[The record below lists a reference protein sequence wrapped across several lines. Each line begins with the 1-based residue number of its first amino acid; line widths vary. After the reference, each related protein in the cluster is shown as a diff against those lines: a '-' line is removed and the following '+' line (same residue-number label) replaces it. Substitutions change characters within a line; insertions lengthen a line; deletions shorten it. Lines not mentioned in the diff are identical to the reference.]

1 MNAIYK
7 VIFNRATGQPIVVSE
22 LGKGKIKSSSL
33 KNNTKLAILLSL
45 ASFISPAYAA
55 TCDISAFSCLLDS
68 TWTNNSVGATI
79 SDGNNWS
86 VTGIDNWKKASR
98 SYVTYNSLYDII
110 SGGYSVS
117 NSNGDINSLPTNNF
131 QVILPGKST
140 AITIT
145 DPITQNTSTV
155 NVFSTKDIKEQDSY
169 YLGAYYGF
177 MVPNADVYNNTNI
190 VNVTNGS
197 ADISL
202 KDQIYYTGEVRGSNL
217 VNVDGSRNSASIT
230 WNSKQSFIMDAPVVW
245 DDNGSVK
252 NFTTQVAKYN
262 GKINTFDNGTFV
274 INNLSD
280 LKNYNDWLV
289 QKVSNQELDAD
300 SYATELKKAYTS
312 VTEAYTYSVYPTGG
326 SSTEYGD
333 AAGAIIRAS
342 GSQAKATISSS
353 GEIFVSLG
361 TVTSLKALLAENNA
375 TIINDGKVISSGRLA
390 EVLSGAQL
398 INNGTLSLGG
408 HSSIGDYDLG
418 GGITY
423 QPIIIDGKGS
433 QFINNGKY
441 NINARGIYVS
451 KSQNGTTYG
460 LNLINGGAAVNHGY
474 LNSGYWGTSS
484 VITSDAE
491 SGIIHTINVG
501 SGSSFINDSD
511 GHIQLGINEDGI
523 TSDYIGSSSAA
534 IVVSSNAQAE
544 NKGVITLKSTADG
557 VYGLFANNVNAT
569 TLINNGTIDINSNG
583 NNDAYIPAQSIGI
596 YSVNNASGII
606 ENAGVINVNGANG
619 IGIKAFSGGYVS
631 STGVVNVFK
640 SSGLSGL
647 NNYGAWVEGNNS
659 VVDISGDINL
669 NGDGAI
675 GVHAR
680 NKGTITLTGN
690 AAINFVSGENQIGYF
705 IYGNSSQINNSSSS
719 SSVQDVTSNNSTL
732 MRLDGGASFTGSAT
746 PGSLMVASGQ
756 DSNILVATGLG
767 TSVSTGSLTLDLS
780 GQGAT
785 GVLVEGGA
793 TGVIDS
799 GTSLQLNNASAI
811 AAIADGNGHDISG
824 TFTSNE
830 TSTKIDSSANL
841 SSTRDQVTGY
851 IARNGAKLENSGNIT
866 FTGAN
871 TKGVEVLDG
880 STGTNSGSITIQD
893 GSQGLV
899 ASSTNQSTT
908 INNTGNLTLKGGSDA
923 NRTTGIKASGNAV
936 TVNMTAGTIRLEGQG
951 AIGVEVTDGATVNLV
966 GTALPVFADPAT
978 SVSNQIAFLIS
989 GAGSTLNT
997 QTTTVMDANGKGST
1011 LFRVEDGASQQGVLS
1026 YDVSGENARG
1036 IWATGAGTL
1045 VNAANGSHLSIQGTG
1060 AQGIYAAGG
1069 ASATLAQGVTADLT
1083 GSGAVVGVVD
1093 GNEYDLTG
1101 SVTGTNTG
1109 TILTNEADISSGL
1122 AGATAFI
1129 TQNQGT
1135 LVNKG
1140 NIDLTTGS
1148 GNTGIKV
1155 ISGQFDNQASD
1166 ITVSGVAV
1174 DVEGANSTV
1183 LSTGGSIIATD
1194 GDAAIRLSQGASLD
1208 LVGSGMGVVEGR
1220 GTAHGVLLDTGAAGL
1235 TVTGAQI
1242 DVKAAGATG
1251 NGIENRAEI
1260 AGIQLNN
1267 TTINVQD
1274 GKGVRTSATL
1284 AQQNS
1289 GTINVAGSGTGLAF
1303 MAADGGITGN
1313 DLDLSDSSGLTINL
1327 YGSNGIGILA
1337 NTADGATV
1345 RSAVNVNVTAAD
1357 GGSALVVNN
1366 NANLV
1371 EQSGVLRSASTT
1383 AAVVDA
1389 SKVSTFINTGDIIA
1403 ASDTALAMAFDDG
1416 VDTVMRNGSG
1426 GVIQGVIALNNG
1438 NNSLYLDD
1446 ASTLTGTATL
1456 GDGNNSVTLTGT
1468 ARADTVIA
1476 GSGDNIFTVKGS
1488 GAVFNLLDGGAGSN
1502 DTLVFDAAMHRLVSA
1517 STLQNFEHVA
1527 LKNGSLLTLEEALVL
1542 TDGGIGA
1549 GAVDI
1554 ELGSELAVKPSV
1566 AGDFTFDPTL
1576 TGQGLVSV
1584 SLDSSQS
1591 DFAFTS
1597 NTGSDFA
1604 GTLKLGTSHYQLE
1617 GNNTSS
1623 LTQATLVAGNGS
1635 VVTVG
1640 AGEQQLG
1647 GLTFDGGTV
1656 QFGAVMPGDIIA
1668 DNYITTSAGGTLD
1681 IGGKGTVQVT
1691 LGGGVI
1697 NHVPASLNKKSLM
1710 EQDDATTLV
1719 QLAGADGAVTGTGGQ
1734 LNLVNEDGNV
1744 ISDVQQLDI
1753 VQDGNI
1759 VAKGT
1764 WDYQMVSSS
1773 DGINSDGLYI
1783 AYGLKEVELMG
1794 MGDDAL
1800 TLAVGPDAQGLQ
1812 TDLRVKV
1819 TGSGDLAIDTGS
1831 AQTVSLSNG
1840 GNDYTGTTSVKSGTL
1855 RLDADNALGLTS
1867 ALNVAAGSVL
1877 DMNGSSQ
1884 TAGALNTE
1892 AGSQVML
1899 NEGSQLTL
1907 SDAQREAGI
1916 NNAGTIAGNT
1926 LMGSGELDVLSG
1938 ELHVDG
1944 ANTGYTGN
1952 VALNGGANAVLNDV
1966 AGLGNS
1972 GTIMMTSANDTLTF
1986 NDGAAGALAK
1996 TLAGNGRVALKDGA
2010 DIILAADNSGFS
2022 GLFNLDTGTQL
2033 TAQGPEQTGTAKI
2046 ENHGNL
2052 VLNNVAAWTVENHI
2066 TGTGD
2071 LVKDGRGNVTLM
2083 QSAAQYTGNTDVNIG
2098 ILTLGDADNAV
2109 ALASS
2114 AVNVASGAV
2123 FGGYGSTAGDVI
2135 NQGTFVLGDYGVVNT
2150 TPLQFTVGGNLTN
2163 NSTVMIG
2170 QSGAGAG
2177 NTLNVTG
2184 DYVGNNGTINFN
2196 TVLGDDNSATDR
2208 MVVGGSTSGNTTV
2221 SITNAGGSGAATLNG
2236 IELITVGGKSDG
2248 EFTQSRRIVAGAYD
2262 YVLTRGQGSNSGN
2275 WYLVSGDTTPI
2286 DPVDPTEPNPEPGT
2300 DPDTDS
2306 GTDTDTGNKPKPGWV
2321 RPEAG
2326 LYGLNMAAANT
2337 LFTHRLHDRLGE
2349 THYVDALTGEKK
2361 VTSMWLRNVG
2371 GHTRSKDSSGQLNT
2385 QSNRYVM
2392 QMGGDIA
2399 QWSSDGEN
2407 RYHLGIMA
2415 GYANQK
2421 SNARNHINGNRA
2433 DGSISGYS
2441 AGLYGTWLQDNEAKT
2456 GAWLDTWLLYNWFD
2470 NTVSGKSAGSESYKS
2485 KGFTASVEGGYTWK
2499 LGERDERTAYYIQ
2512 PKAQAIWMGVKA
2524 DDITESNGTRVTGE
2538 GDGNIQTR
2546 LGARVFI
2553 KGHSALDDGKERTF
2567 EPFVE
2572 ANWIHNTETFGA
2584 TLNGVRVN
2592 QAGTRNI
2599 GELKAGVEGQL
2610 SRNVNLWGNVAQQV
2624 GDAGYSDSSAMLG
2637 LKVSF

>member
-7 VIFNRATGQPIVVSE
+7 VIFNRATGQPVVVSE
-22 LGKGKIKSSSL
+22 LGKGKLKSSTC
-33 KNNTKLAILLSL
+33 KVIKAAIVVTATALSMPVFGSNCDNVL
-45 ASFISPAYAA
+45 MTCQLDPNWSVVNSNLNGAIS
-55 TCDISAFSCLLDS
+55 
-68 TWTNNSVGATI
+68 I
-79 SDGNNWS
+79 SDGNKWS
-86 VTGIDNWKKASR
+86 VTGVNTWASSGS
-98 SYVTYNSLYDII
+98 SYISLRNLRDVA
-110 SGGYSVS
+110 GNGYSVT
-117 NSNGDINSLPTNNF
+117 SNGQTVFESDLSADSKKLSLAGLN
-131 QVILPGKST
+131 K
-140 AITIT
+140 TIVVT
-145 DPITQNTSTV
+145 DPITHAQKTMKVYS
-155 NVFSTKDIKEQDSY
+155 SEEMKEESSY
-169 YLGAYYGF
+169 DLGATFGF
-177 MVPNADVYNNTNI
+177 MRASPNTYVNTQLVKVDNGDVRI
-190 VNVTNGS
+190 SLNGS
-197 ADISL
+197 TFT
-202 KDQIYYTGEVRGSNL
+202 TGEVRNSHL
-217 VNVDGSRNSASIT
+217 VSVDGTINSASVT
-230 WNSKQSFIMDAPVVW
+230 WDSKQTFLMSAAVDWPVDGGNKTFNAAKTSYKGQVKLPDGTYFTVNNLDDFKSYNNLLIQELEAGKSFDYNSYIQSAYVNTVE
-245 DDNGSVK
+245 
-252 NFTTQVAKYN
+252 KYN
-262 GKINTFDNGTFV
+262 YSLYPSGYDSTSLG
-274 INNLSD
+274 
-280 LKNYNDWLV
+280 
-289 QKVSNQELDAD
+289 DAEGAFI
-300 SYATELKKAYTS
+300 YAT
-312 VTEAYTYSVYPTGG
+312 GG
-326 SSTEYGD
+326 
-333 AAGAIIRAS
+333 GAS
-342 GSQAKATISSS
+342 AKISSS
-353 GEIFVSLG
+353 GLIKINSGSL
-361 TVTSLKALLAENNA
+361 VTFKYLMADNNA
-375 TIINDGKVISSGRLA
+375 SIVNDGAVVGSGRL
-390 EVLSGAQL
+390 VHLTTGASFE
-398 INNGTLSLGG
+398 NNGTLSLGG
-408 HSSIGDYDLG
+408 EDIQSLSA
-418 GGITY
+418 GIFATY
-423 QPIIIDGKGS
+423 PVYVHGYGTS
-433 QFINNGKY
+433 FVNNGLY
-441 NINARGIYVS
+441 SINARSGYDS
-451 KSQNGTTYG
+451 KSGNAVVYGAQFTEGSNGTNYG
-460 LNLINGGAAVNHGY
+460 NIV
-474 LNSGYWGTSS
+474 SGYWNTNKSEEVTGAVIS
-484 VITSDAE
+484 VLVDNN
-491 SGIIHTINVG
+491 G
-501 SGSSFINDSD
+501 SFINDNS
-511 GHIQLGINEDGI
+511 GVISLGINEDGI
-523 TSDYIGSSSAA
+523 TPDYLGEGSAA
-534 IVVSSNAQAE
+534 IRALS
-544 NKGVITLKSTADG
+544 KGVATNNGLISLGTTADG
-557 VYGLFANNVNAT
+557 VYGFLADGADIQMV
-569 TLINNGTIDINSNG
+569 NNGIIDVNTNG
-583 NNDAYIPAQSIGI
+583 DNGQYNPAQSIGI
-596 YSVNNASGII
+596 YTKTGASGTIDNRGTI
-606 ENAGVINVNGANG
+606 NLNGANNVGIKALGGGQASSTGVINVNKSYGQ
-619 IGIKAFSGGYVS
+619 
-631 STGVVNVFK
+631 ST
-640 SSGLSGL
+640 LP
-647 NNYGAWVEGNNS
+647 NYGVWVEETGS
-659 VVDISGDINL
+659 KVEIAGTVNL

-675 GVHAR
+675 GAHSR
-680 NKGTITLTGN
+680 NGGTINLTGS

-705 IYGNSSQINNSSSS
+705 IYGNGSQINNSS
-719 SSVQDVTSNNSTL
+719 SSVQDVTSKNSTL

-830 TSTKIDSSANL
+830 TSTKLDSSANL

-851 IARNGAKLENSGNIT
+851 IARNGATLENSGNIT

-880 STGTNSGSITIQD
+880 SAGSNSGSITIQD

-936 TVNMTAGTIRLEGQG
+936 TVNMTAGTIKLEGQG
-951 AIGVEVTDGATVNLV
+951 TVGVEVTDGASVNLA

-978 SVSNQIAFLIS
+978 GVSNQIAFLIS
-989 GAGSTLNT
+989 GVGSTLNT

-1011 LFRVEDGASQQGVLS
+1011 LFRVEDGASQQGELS
-1026 YDVSGENARG
+1026 YDVSGEDARG

-1045 VNAANGSHLSIQGTG
+1045 VNAAKGSHLSIQGTG

-1069 ASATLAQGVTADLT
+1069 ASATLAQGVTAHLT

-1093 GNEYDLTG
+1093 GNEYDLAG
-1101 SVTGTNTG
+1101 SVTATNTG
-1109 TILTNEADISSGL
+1109 TILTNEADIRSGL

-1129 TQNQGT
+1129 TQNQGM

-1140 NIDLTTGS
+1140 NIDLTTGT

-1220 GTAHGVLLDTGAAGL
+1220 GTAHGVLLDTGATGL

-1303 MAADGGITGN
+1303 MATDGGITGN

-1327 YGSNGIGILA
+1327 YGSNGNGILA

-1345 RSAVNVNVTAAD
+1345 KSAVNVNVTAAD
-1357 GGSALVVNN
+1357 GGSALVVKN

-1446 ASTLTGTATL
+1446 ASTLTGTAML
-1456 GDGNNSVTLTGT
+1456 GDGNNTVTLTGT
-1468 ARADTVIA
+1468 ARADKVIA
-1476 GSGDNIFTVKGS
+1476 GSGENIFTVKGN

-1502 DTLVFDAAMHRLVSA
+1502 DTLVFDAAMHRLASA

-1591 DFAFTS
+1591 DFAFTR

-1668 DNYITTSAGGTLD
+1668 DNHITTSAGGTLD

-1734 LNLVNEDGNV
+1734 LNLVDEDGNV

-1753 VQDGNI
+1753 VQDGNT

-1794 MGDDAL
+1794 TGDDAL

-1884 TAGALNTE
+1884 TVGALNTE
-1892 AGSQVML
+1892 AASQVML

-1916 NNAGTIAGNT
+1916 NDAGTIAGNT

-1938 ELHVDG
+1938 ELRVDG

-1952 VALNGGANAVLNDV
+1952 VALNDGANAILNDV

-1972 GTIMMTSANDTLTF
+1972 GTVTMTSANDTLTF
-1986 NDGAAGALAK
+1986 NDGAEGALAK

-2010 DIILAADNSGFS
+2010 ALSLAADNSAFS
-2022 GLFNLDTGTQL
+2022 GLFALESGTTL
-2033 TAQGPEQTGTAKI
+2033 TVQGPEQTGQADI

-2071 LVKDGRGNVTLM
+2071 LVKDGRGNVTLT

-2098 ILTLGDADNAV
+2098 ILTLGDVDNAV
-2109 ALASS
+2109 TLASS

-2170 QSGAGAG
+2170 QSGGSAG
-2177 NTLNVTG
+2177 NTLNVAG
-2184 DYVGNNGTINFN
+2184 DYVGNNGTLNFN

-2262 YVLTRGQGSNSGN
+2262 YVLTRGQGSKSGN
-2275 WYLVSGDTTPI
+2275 WYLVSGDTTPV
-2286 DPVDPTEPNPEPGT
+2286 DPVNPNPNPDPEPGT
-2300 DPDTDS
+2300 GTDTDS

-2326 LYGLNMAAANT
+2326 LYGVNMAAANT

-2371 GHTRSKDSSGQLNT
+2371 GHTRSKDSSGQLNI

-2407 RYHLGIMA
+2407 RYHLGVMA

-2421 SNARNHINGNRA
+2421 SNARNHVNGNRA

-2512 PKAQAIWMGVKA
+2512 PKAQVIWMGVKA

-2546 LGARVFI
+2546 LGTRAFI

-2572 ANWIHNTETFGA
+2572 ANWIHNTETFGT

-2599 GELKAGVEGQL
+2599 GELKVGVEGQL

>member
-7 VIFNRATGQPIVVSE
+7 VIFNRATGQPVVVSE
-22 LGKGKIKSSSL
+22 LGKGKLKSSTC
-33 KNNTKLAILLSL
+33 KVIKAAIVVTATALSMPVFGSNCDNVL
-45 ASFISPAYAA
+45 MTCQLDPNWSVVNSDLNGAIS
-55 TCDISAFSCLLDS
+55 
-68 TWTNNSVGATI
+68 I
-79 SDGNNWS
+79 SDGNKWS
-86 VTGIDNWKKASR
+86 VTGVNTWASSGS
-98 SYVTYNSLYDII
+98 SYISLRNLRDVA
-110 SGGYSVS
+110 GKGYSVT
-117 NSNGDINSLPTNNF
+117 SNGQTVFESDLSADSKKLSLAGLN
-131 QVILPGKST
+131 K
-140 AITIT
+140 TIVVT
-145 DPITQNTSTV
+145 DPITHAQKTMKVYS
-155 NVFSTKDIKEQDSY
+155 SEEMKEESSY
-169 YLGAYYGF
+169 DLGATFGF
-177 MVPNADVYNNTNI
+177 MRASPNTYVNTQLVKVDNGDVRI
-190 VNVTNGS
+190 SLNGS
-197 ADISL
+197 TFT
-202 KDQIYYTGEVRGSNL
+202 TGEVRNSHL
-217 VNVDGSRNSASIT
+217 VSVDGTINSASVT
-230 WNSKQSFIMDAPVVW
+230 WDSKQTFLMSAAVDWPEDGGNKTFNAAKTSYKGQVKLPDGTYFTVNNLDDFKSYNNLLIQELEAGKSFDYNSYIQSAYENTVE
-245 DDNGSVK
+245 
-252 NFTTQVAKYN
+252 KYN
-262 GKINTFDNGTFV
+262 YSLYPSGYDSTSLG
-274 INNLSD
+274 
-280 LKNYNDWLV
+280 
-289 QKVSNQELDAD
+289 DAEGAFI
-300 SYATELKKAYTS
+300 YAT
-312 VTEAYTYSVYPTGG
+312 GG
-326 SSTEYGD
+326 
-333 AAGAIIRAS
+333 GAS
-342 GSQAKATISSS
+342 AKISSS
-353 GEIFVSLG
+353 GLIKINSGSL
-361 TVTSLKALLAENNA
+361 VTFKYLMADNNA
-375 TIINDGKVISSGRLA
+375 SIVNDGAVVGSGRL
-390 EVLSGAQL
+390 VHLTTGASFE
-398 INNGTLSLGG
+398 NNGTLSLGG
-408 HSSIGDYDLG
+408 EDIQSLSA
-418 GGITY
+418 GIFATY
-423 QPIIIDGKGS
+423 PVYVHGYGTS
-433 QFINNGKY
+433 FVNNGLY
-441 NINARGIYVS
+441 SINARSGYDS
-451 KSQNGTTYG
+451 KSGNAVVYGAQFTEGSNGTNYG
-460 LNLINGGAAVNHGY
+460 NIV
-474 LNSGYWGTSS
+474 SGYWNTNKSEEVTGAVIS
-484 VITSDAE
+484 VRVDNN
-491 SGIIHTINVG
+491 G
-501 SGSSFINDSD
+501 SFINDNS
-511 GHIQLGINEDGI
+511 GVISLGINEDGI
-523 TSDYIGSSSAA
+523 TPDYLGEGSAA
-534 IVVSSNAQAE
+534 IRALS
-544 NKGVITLKSTADG
+544 KGVATNNGLISLGTTADG
-557 VYGLFANNVNAT
+557 VYGFLADGADIQMV
-569 TLINNGTIDINSNG
+569 NNGIIDVNTNG
-583 NNDAYIPAQSIGI
+583 DNGQYNPAQSIGI
-596 YSVNNASGII
+596 YTKTGASGTIDNRGTI
-606 ENAGVINVNGANG
+606 NLNGANNVGIKALGGGQASSTGVINVNKSYGQ
-619 IGIKAFSGGYVS
+619 
-631 STGVVNVFK
+631 ST
-640 SSGLSGL
+640 LP
-647 NNYGAWVEGNNS
+647 NYGVWVEETGS
-659 VVDISGDINL
+659 KVEIAGTVNL

-675 GVHAR
+675 GAHSR
-680 NKGTITLTGN
+680 NGGTINLTGS

-705 IYGNSSQINNSSSS
+705 IYGNGSQINNSS
-719 SSVQDVTSNNSTL
+719 SSVQDVTSKNSTL
-732 MRLDGGASFTGSAT
+732 MRLDGGASFIGSAT

-830 TSTKIDSSANL
+830 TSTKLDSSANL

-851 IARNGAKLENSGNIT
+851 IARNGATLENSGNIT

-871 TKGVEVLDG
+871 TRGVEVLDG
-880 STGTNSGSITIQD
+880 SAGSNSGSITIQD

-936 TVNMTAGTIRLEGQG
+936 TVNMTAGTIKLEGQG
-951 AIGVEVTDGATVNLV
+951 AVGVEVTDGASVNLA

-978 SVSNQIAFLIS
+978 GVSNQIAFLIS
-989 GAGSTLNT
+989 GVGSTLNT

-1011 LFRVEDGASQQGVLS
+1011 LFRVEDGASQQGELS
-1026 YDVSGENARG
+1026 YDVSGEDARG

-1045 VNAANGSHLSIQGTG
+1045 VNAAKGSHLSIQGTG

-1093 GNEYDLTG
+1093 GNEYDLAG
-1101 SVTGTNTG
+1101 SVTATYTG
-1109 TILTNEADISSGL
+1109 TILTNEADIRSGL

-1129 TQNQGT
+1129 TQNQGM

-1140 NIDLTTGS
+1140 NIDLTTGT

-1260 AGIQLNN
+1260 SGIQLNN

-1284 AQQNS
+1284 SQQNS

-1303 MAADGGITGN
+1303 MAADGGIAGN

-1327 YGSNGIGILA
+1327 YGSNGNGILA

-1345 RSAVNVNVTAAD
+1345 KSAVNVNVTAAD
-1357 GGSALVVNN
+1357 GGSALVVKN

-1371 EQSGVLRSASTT
+1371 EQSGVLHSASTT

-1403 ASDTALAMAFDDG
+1403 ASDTALAMAFDDS

-1438 NNSLYLDD
+1438 NNNLYLDD

-1456 GDGNNSVTLTGT
+1456 GDGNNTVTLTDT

-1476 GSGDNIFTVKGS
+1476 GSGDNIFTLKGN
-1488 GAVFNLLDGGAGSN
+1488 GAVFNLLDGGVGSN
-1502 DTLVFDAAMHRLVSA
+1502 DTLVFDAAMHRLTSA

-1542 TDGGIGA
+1542 TDGGTGA

-1566 AGDFTFDPTL
+1566 AGDFSFDPTL

-1591 DFAFTS
+1591 DFAFTR

-1617 GNNTSS
+1617 GNNTAS

-1640 AGEQQLG
+1640 AGEQLLG

-1668 DNYITTSAGGTLD
+1668 DNHITTSAGGTLD
-1681 IGGKGTVQVT
+1681 IGGTGTVQVT

-1697 NHVPASLNKKSLM
+1697 NHVPPSLNKKSLM

-1734 LNLVNEDGNV
+1734 LNLVDEDGNV

-1753 VQDGNI
+1753 VQDGNT

-1794 MGDDAL
+1794 TGDDAL

-1840 GNDYTGTTSVKSGTL
+1840 GNDYSGTTSVKSGTL

-1867 ALNVAAGSVL
+1867 AMNVTAGSVL

-1899 NEGSQLTL
+1899 NQGSQLTL
-1907 SDAQREAGI
+1907 SNAQREAGI

-1938 ELHVDG
+1938 ELRVDG

-1966 AGLGNS
+1966 AGLGHS

-1996 TLAGNGRVALKDGA
+1996 TLAGNGRIALKDGA

-2033 TAQGPEQTGTAKI
+2033 TAQGPEQTGTANI

-2071 LVKDGRGNVTLM
+2071 LVKDGRGNVTLK

-2170 QSGAGAG
+2170 QSGGGAG
-2177 NTLNVTG
+2177 NILNVTG
-2184 DYVGNNGTINFN
+2184 DYVGNNGTLNFN
-2196 TVLGDDNSATDR
+2196 TVLGDDNSTTDR

-2262 YVLTRGQGSNSGN
+2262 YVLTRGQGSKSGN

-2286 DPVDPTEPNPEPGT
+2286 DPVDPVDPAEPNPEPGT

-2306 GTDTDTGNKPKPGWV
+2306 GTGTETGNQTKPGWV

-2326 LYGLNMAAANT
+2326 LYGVNMAAANT

-2392 QMGGDIA
+2392 QIGGDIA

-2421 SNARNHINGNRA
+2421 SNARNHVNGNRA

-2524 DDITESNGTRVTGE
+2524 DDITEGNGTRVTGE

-2546 LGARVFI
+2546 LGVRAFI

-2572 ANWIHNTETFGA
+2572 ANWIHNTDTFGA

-2592 QAGTRNI
+2592 QTGTRNI
-2599 GELKAGVEGQL
+2599 GELKVGVEGQL
-2610 SRNVNLWGNVAQQV
+2610 NRNVNLWGNVAQQV

>member
-7 VIFNRATGQPIVVSE
+7 VIFNRATGQPVVVSE
-22 LGKGKIKSSSL
+22 LSKGKIKSSTAKAINS
-33 KNNTKLAILLSL
+33 AILLAVSGM
-45 ASFISPAYAA
+45 SMP
-55 TCDISAFSCLLDS
+55 AFSSNCDSSLMECQLDQN
-68 TWTNNSVGATI
+68 WTYLNNNNLNGSISI
-79 SDGNNWS
+79 SDGKTWDVSGVSSWLTGDLSFVQYNNLND
-86 VTGIDNWKKASR
+86 VIQNGYKVVKDGNTVKILPQDLKK
-98 SYVTYNSLYDII
+98 I
-110 SGGYSVS
+110 SFSS
-117 NSNGDINSLPTNNF
+117 MSK
-131 QVILPGKST
+131 VILVN
-140 AITIT
+140 
-145 DPITQNTSTV
+145 DPITNTQKSY
-155 NVFSTKDIKEQDSY
+155 NVYSSES
-169 YLGAYYGF
+169 
-177 MVPNADVYNNTNI
+177 
-190 VNVTNGS
+190 
-197 ADISL
+197 ISL
-202 KDQIYYTGEVRGSNL
+202 KDSYSMPLNPSFMVNNATVYINNRLVDISGGEANISLSNSVYTTGEIRDSYL
-217 VNVDGSRNSASIT
+217 VHVDGTSKNSVANWKSNQLFVTKNGVDWNTAS
-230 WNSKQSFIMDAPVVW
+230 SSVGFDAI
-245 DDNGSVK
+245 S
-252 NFTTQVAKYN
+252 
-262 GKINTFDNGTFV
+262 NTFKGNVQAFDGSIHV
-274 INNLSD
+274 VNNID
-280 LKNYNDWLV
+280 DFKNYNDWLV
-289 QKVSNQELDAD
+289 SQIEQGAFTGNYLYELQQAYNEQNDRYYYSQFPDNSDASSYGDSNSALI
-300 SYATELKKAYTS
+300 YTHGKNA
-312 VTEAYTYSVYPTGG
+312 EAYISQ
-326 SSTEYGD
+326 
-333 AAGAIIRAS
+333 GASIGVSS
-342 GSQAKATISSS
+342 GSIDTFK
-353 GEIFVSLG
+353 V
-361 TVTSLKALLAENNA
+361 LLAEDNSS
-375 TIINDGKVISSGRLA
+375 IINNGSVIGTGRL
-390 EVLSGAQL
+390 VHVDSGASF
-398 INNGTLSLGG
+398 INNGTLLLGG
-408 HSSIGDYDLG
+408 SKMDSSNSGYYHKYPVF
-418 GGITY
+418 IT
-423 QPIIIDGKGS
+423 GAES
-433 QFINNGKY
+433 SFSNNGIY
-441 NINARGIYVS
+441 NIDATHAYTT
-451 KSQNGTTYG
+451 KELNGTTYG
-460 LNLINGGAAVNHGY
+460 VYLSKGAEGSNDGFI
-474 LNSGYWGTSS
+474 NSGYWGGWVTSKENTGIVKS
-484 VITSDAE
+484 VLVNNSKFTNNQSGVITIGVDE
-491 SGIIHTINVG
+491 DGVTP
-501 SGSSFINDSD
+501 SFINS
-511 GHIQLGINEDGI
+511 GSAGIQADTNGVAINNGRI
-523 TSDYIGSSSAA
+523 VLSS
-534 IVVSSNAQAE
+534 IV
-544 NKGVITLKSTADG
+544 DG
-557 VYGLFANNVNAT
+557 VYGFLANGTNIE
-569 TLINNGTIDINSNG
+569 LINNGIIDVNSDGNG
-583 NNDAYIPAQSIGI
+583 GQHTPNQSIGI
-596 YSVNNASGII
+596 YTQNGAKGIIDNRGSINLNGVNNIGIKAVGGGTASSS
-606 ENAGVINVNGANG
+606 GVINVN
-619 IGIKAFSGGYVS
+619 KASGQ
-631 STGVVNVFK
+631 ST
-640 SSGLSGL
+640 LP
-647 NNYGAWVEGNNS
+647 NYGVWVEDTGS
-659 VVDISGDINL
+659 QVEIAGTVNL

-675 GVHAR
+675 GAHAR
-680 NKGTITLTGN
+680 SGGTINLTGN
-690 AAINFVSGENQIGYF
+690 AAVKFTSGQNQIGYF
-705 IYGNSSQINNSSSS
+705 VYGTGSQINSSSGIQNVS
-719 SSVQDVTSNNSTL
+719 SDNSTL
-732 MRLDGGASFTGSAT
+732 MRLDGGATYTGGST
-746 PGSLMVASGQ
+746 SGSLMTASGQ
-756 DSNILVATGLG
+756 DSVVIVATGSG
-767 TSVSTGSLTLDLS
+767 TSLNTGALKIDLT

-793 TGVIDS
+793 TGVID
-799 GTSLQLNNASAI
+799 TKTDLLLNNASSI
-811 AAIADGNGHDISG
+811 AAIADGNGHDLTG
-824 TFTSNE
+824 KLN
-830 TSTKIDSSANL
+830 STGDSATKLQSSAAL
-841 SSTRDQVTGY
+841 FSVEDQVTGY
-851 IARNGAKLENSGNIT
+851 IARNGATLENSGNINFSGQNT
-866 FTGAN
+866 TGL
-871 TKGVEVLDG
+871 EVLDG
-880 STGTNSGSITIQD
+880 STGINSGSITVNN
-893 GSQGLV
+893 GGRGLV

-908 INNTGNLTLKGGSDA
+908 INNTGNLTLNGGSDD

-951 AIGVEVTDGATVNLV
+951 AVGVEVTDGASVNLA
-966 GTALPVFADPAT
+966 GTALPVFADPVT
-978 SVSNQIAFLIS
+978 GISNQIAFLIS
-989 GAGSTLNT
+989 GVGSTLNT

-1093 GNEYDLTG
+1093 GNEYDLAG
-1101 SVTGTNTG
+1101 SVTATNTG

-1129 TQNQGT
+1129 TQNQGM

-1140 NIDLTTGS
+1140 NIDLTTGT

-1220 GTAHGVLLDTGAAGL
+1220 GTAHGVLLDTGATGL

-1313 DLDLSDSSGLTINL
+1313 DLDLSNSSGLTINL
-1327 YGSNGIGILA
+1327 YGSNGNGILA

-1345 RSAVNVNVTAAD
+1345 KSAVNVNVTAAD
-1357 GGSALVVNN
+1357 GGSALVVKN

-1476 GSGDNIFTVKGS
+1476 GSGDNIFTVKGN

-1502 DTLVFDAAMHRLVSA
+1502 DTLVFDAAMHRLTSA

-1542 TDGGIGA
+1542 TDGGTGA

-1668 DNYITTSAGGTLD
+1668 DNHITTSAGGTLD
-1681 IGGKGTVQVT
+1681 IGGKGTIQVT

-1719 QLAGADGAVTGTGGQ
+1719 QLAGVDGAVTGTGGQ
-1734 LNLVNEDGNV
+1734 LNLVDEDGNV

-1753 VQDGNI
+1753 VQDGNT

-1783 AYGLKEVELMG
+1783 AYGLKEVELLG
-1794 MGDDAL
+1794 TGDDAL

-1884 TAGALNTE
+1884 TVGALNTE
-1892 AGSQVML
+1892 AGSQVVL
-1899 NEGSQLTL
+1899 NDGSQLTL
-1907 SDAQREAGI
+1907 SNAQREAGI
-1916 NNAGTIAGNT
+1916 NGAGTIAGNT

-1938 ELHVDG
+1938 ELDVDG

-2033 TAQGPEQTGTAKI
+2033 TAQGPEQTGKADI

-2071 LVKDGRGNVTLM
+2071 LVKDGRGNVTLT

-2163 NSTVMIG
+2163 HSTVIIG
-2170 QSGAGAG
+2170 QSGGGAG
-2177 NTLNVTG
+2177 NILNVTG

-2208 MVVGGSTSGNTTV
+2208 MIVGGSTSGNTTV
-2221 SITNAGGSGAATLNG
+2221 SITNAGGSGAATLDG
-2236 IELITVGGKSDG
+2236 IELIRVGGKSDG

-2275 WYLVSGDTTPI
+2275 WYLVSGDTTPV

-2306 GTDTDTGNKPKPGWV
+2306 GTDTDTGNQPRPGWV

-2326 LYGLNMAAANT
+2326 LYGVNMAAANT

-2407 RYHLGIMA
+2407 RYHLGVMA

-2421 SNARNHINGNRA
+2421 SNARNHVNGNRA

-2456 GAWLDTWLLYNWFD
+2456 GAWVDTWLLYNWFD

-2512 PKAQAIWMGVKA
+2512 PKAQVIWMGVKA

-2546 LGARVFI
+2546 LGARAFI

-2599 GELKAGVEGQL
+2599 GELKVGVEGQL
-2610 SRNVNLWGNVAQQV
+2610 NRNVNLWGNVAQQV

>member
-7 VIFNRATGQPIVVSE
+7 VIFNRATGQPVVVSE
-22 LGKGKIKSSSL
+22 LGKGKLKSSTC
-33 KNNTKLAILLSL
+33 KVIKAAIVVTATALSMPVFGSNCDNAL
-45 ASFISPAYAA
+45 MTCQLDPNWSVVNSNLNGAIS
-55 TCDISAFSCLLDS
+55 
-68 TWTNNSVGATI
+68 I
-79 SDGNNWS
+79 SDGNKWN
-86 VTGIDNWKKASR
+86 VTGVKTWASSGS
-98 SYVTYNSLYDII
+98 SYISLRNLRDVA
-110 SGGYSVS
+110 GNGYSVT
-117 NSNGDINSLPTNNF
+117 SNGQTVSESDLSADSKKLSLAGLN
-131 QVILPGKST
+131 K
-140 AITIT
+140 TIVVT
-145 DPITQNTSTV
+145 DPITNSQKTMKVYS
-155 NVFSTKDIKEQDSY
+155 SEEMKEESSY
-169 YLGAYYGF
+169 DLGATFGF
-177 MVPNADVYNNTNI
+177 MRSSPNTYVNTQLVKVDNGDVRI
-190 VNVTNGS
+190 SLNGS
-197 ADISL
+197 TFT
-202 KDQIYYTGEVRGSNL
+202 TGEVRNSHL
-217 VNVDGSRNSASIT
+217 VSVDGTINSASVK
-230 WNSKQSFIMDAPVVW
+230 WDSKQTFLMSGAVDWPVDGGNKTFNAAKTSYKGQVKLPDGTYFTVNNLDDFKSYNNLLIQELEAGKSFDY
-245 DDNGSVK
+245 
-252 NFTTQVAKYN
+252 NFYIQSAYVNTVEKYN
-262 GKINTFDNGTFV
+262 
-274 INNLSD
+274 
-280 LKNYNDWLV
+280 
-289 QKVSNQELDAD
+289 
-300 SYATELKKAYTS
+300 
-312 VTEAYTYSVYPTGG
+312 YSLYPTGYD
-326 SSTEYGD
+326 STSLGD
-333 AAGAIIRAS
+333 AEGAFIYAT
-342 GSQAKATISSS
+342 GKNATATISSS
-353 GEIFVSLG
+353 GLIKINSGSL
-361 TVTSLKALLAENNA
+361 VTFKYLMADNKAS
-375 TIINDGKVISSGRLA
+375 IVNDGVVVGSGRL
-390 EVLSGAQL
+390 VHLTTGASFE
-398 INNGTLSLGG
+398 NNGTLSLGG
-408 HSSIGDYDLG
+408 EDIQSLSAGIFATYPVYVHGDG
-418 GGITY
+418 T
-423 QPIIIDGKGS
+423 S
-433 QFINNGKY
+433 FVNNGLY
-441 NINARGIYVS
+441 SINARSGYDS
-451 KSQNGTTYG
+451 KSGNAVVYGAQFTEGSNGTNYG
-460 LNLINGGAAVNHGY
+460 KIV
-474 LNSGYWGTSS
+474 SGYWNTNKSEEVTGAVVS
-484 VITSDAE
+484 VLVDNN
-491 SGIIHTINVG
+491 G
-501 SGSSFINDSD
+501 SFINDIS
-511 GHIQLGINEDGI
+511 GVIALGINEDGI
-523 TSDYIGSSSAA
+523 TPDYLGEGSAA
-534 IVVSSNAQAE
+534 IRALS
-544 NKGVITLKSTADG
+544 KGVATNNGLISLGTTADG
-557 VYGLFANNVNAT
+557 VYGFLADGTNIQMV
-569 TLINNGTIDINSNG
+569 NNGIIDVNTNG
-583 NNDAYIPAQSIGI
+583 DNGQYNPAQSIGI
-596 YSVNNASGII
+596 YTKTGASGTIDNRGTI
-606 ENAGVINVNGANG
+606 NLNGANNVGIKALGGGLASSSGVINVN
-619 IGIKAFSGGYVS
+619 KAYGQ
-631 STGVVNVFK
+631 ST
-640 SSGLSGL
+640 LP
-647 NNYGAWVEGNNS
+647 NYGVWVEETGS
-659 VVDISGDINL
+659 KVEIAGTINL

-675 GVHAR
+675 GAHSR
-680 NKGTITLTGN
+680 NGGTINLTGN
-690 AAINFVSGENQIGYF
+690 AAVNFVSGQNQIGYF
-705 IYGNSSQINNSSSS
+705 IYGNGSQINNSS

-1800 TLAVGPDAQGLQ
+1800 TLAVGPEAQGLQ

-1916 NNAGTIAGNT
+1916 NNAGTIAGNS

-2033 TAQGPEQTGTAKI
+2033 TAQGPEQTGTANI

-2123 FGGYGSTAGDVI
+2123 FGGYGNTAGDVI

-2170 QSGAGAG
+2170 QSGGGAG

-2407 RYHLGIMA
+2407 RYHLGVMA

-2421 SNARNHINGNRA
+2421 SNARNHVNGNRA

>member
-7 VIFNRATGQPIVVSE
+7 VIFNRATGQPAVVSE
-22 LGKGKIKSSSL
+22 LGKGKIKSSTCKSV
-33 KNNTKLAILLSL
+33 KTAILL
-45 ASFISPAYAA
+45 AVAGVSF
-55 TCDISAFSCLLDS
+55 SAFASNCDNSSSQWLCQLDNIWS
-68 TWTNNSVGATI
+68 YSNNNNYGGSISI
-79 SDGNNWS
+79 SDGNTWL
-86 VTGIDNWKKASR
+86 VTGVSGWDKSDS
-98 SYVTYNSLYDII
+98 SYITLKNLKDVVQN
-110 SGGYSVS
+110 GYSVS
-117 NSNGDINSLPTNNF
+117 KNGVAITKVEELNAGLKLSLA
-131 QVILPGKST
+131 GKNT
-140 AITIT
+140 AITIK
-145 DPITQNTSTV
+145 DPITSAQSTM
-155 NVFSTKDIKEQDSY
+155 NVYSSSDIGEEDSY
-169 YLGAYYGF
+169 NFGPGYGF
-177 MVPNADVYNNTNI
+177 MKSSPTTYVKTQFVKVDNGDVQ
-190 VNVTNGS
+190 
-197 ADISL
+197 ISL
-202 KDQIYYTGEVRGSNL
+202 IGSSFDTGEVRDSQL
-217 VNVDGSRNSASIT
+217 VFVDGTTNSASAS
-230 WNSKQSFIMDAPVVW
+230 WNSKQTFSMSGTVDWPS
-245 DDNGSVK
+245 NG
-252 NFTTQVAKYN
+252 NNKYYTAAVTN
-262 GKINTFDNGTFV
+262 YSGTFETFDGTYV
-274 INNLSD
+274 TVNNLND
-280 LKNYNDWLV
+280 LISYNDWLV
-289 QKVSNQELDAD
+289 SKLKAGYTFNYDDYFNAAYKNTEETYNYSLYPAGYDSTSLGDAD
-300 SYATELKKAYTS
+300 GAFIYAT
-312 VTEAYTYSVYPTGG
+312 
-326 SSTEYGD
+326 GD
-333 AAGAIIRAS
+333 N
-342 GSQAKATISSS
+342 AKAVVSKS
-353 GEIFVSLG
+353 GYI
-361 TVTSLKALLAENNA
+361 K
-375 TIINDGKVISSGRLA
+375 ISSGSLLTFKYLVADNNASLKNDGVIIGSGRL
-390 EVLSGAQL
+390 VDLQTGASFE
-398 INNGTLSLGG
+398 NNGTLSLGG
-408 HSSIGDYDLG
+408 EDLQLLSN
-418 GGITY
+418 GIFASY
-423 QPIIIDGKGS
+423 PVYVHGS
-433 QFINNGKY
+433 GTTFINNGLY
-441 NINARGIYVS
+441 SINARSGYDS
-451 KSQNGTTYG
+451 KSANSVVYGAHFTSGANGT
-460 LNLINGGAAVNHGY
+460 NNGRIV
-474 LNSGYWGTSS
+474 SGYWNTNKAKEVSGAVVS
-484 VITSDAE
+484 VLVE
-491 SGIIHTINVG
+491 NNG
-501 SGSSFINDSD
+501 SFINNS
-511 GHIQLGINEDGI
+511 GGVIALGINEDGI
-523 TSDYIGSSSAA
+523 TPDYLGTESAAVRAISGGSATNNGLITLSSS
-534 IVVSSNAQAE
+534 SNGAYGFMADDANIQMV
-544 NKGVITLKSTADG
+544 NNGVIDVNSDG
-557 VYGLFANNVNAT
+557 DGGKFT
-569 TLINNGTIDINSNG
+569 PS
-583 NNDAYIPAQSIGI
+583 QSIGI
-596 YSVNNASGII
+596 LTQNKASGTIDNSNSGII
-606 ENAGVINVNGANG
+606 NLNGANNVGIKAMGGGQASSQGVINVN
-619 IGIKAFSGGYVS
+619 
-631 STGVVNVFK
+631 K
-640 SSGLSGL
+640 SSGQSALP
-647 NNYGAWVEGNNS
+647 NYGVWVQDAGSQVN
-659 VVDISGDINL
+659 VAGKVNL

-680 NKGTITLTGN
+680 DAGTISLTSN
-690 AAINFVSGENQIGYF
+690 ASVNFVSGENQIGYF
-705 IYGNSSQINNSSSS
+705 VYGTGSQINNNS
-719 SSVQDVTSNNSTL
+719 SSVQDVTSDNSTL
-732 MRLDGGASFTGSAT
+732 MRLDGGATFTGSAT
-746 PGSLMVASGQ
+746 PGSLMVASGE
-756 DSNILVATGLG
+756 DSRILVATGTG
-767 TSVSTGSLTLDLS
+767 TSVNTGSLTLDLS

-793 TGVIDS
+793 TGLIDS

-811 AAIADGNGHDISG
+811 AAIADGDGHNISG
-824 TFTSNE
+824 KFTSNE
-830 TSTKIDSSANL
+830 TSTRLDSSANL
-841 SSTRDQVTGY
+841 SSTENLVTGY
-851 IARNGAKLENSGNIT
+851 IARNGATLVNSGNIT
-866 FTGAN
+866 FTGSN

-893 GSQGLV
+893 GSRGLV

-923 NRTTGIKASGNAV
+923 NRTTGIQASGNAV

-951 AIGVEVTDGATVNLV
+951 AIGVEVTDGASVNLA
-966 GTALPVFADPAT
+966 GTALPVFADSAT
-978 SVSNQIAFLIS
+978 VTNQIAFLIS
-989 GAGSTLNT
+989 GAGSTLNA
-997 QTTTVMDANGKGST
+997 QTTAVMDANGKGST
-1011 LFRVEDGASQQGVLS
+1011 LFRIEDKASQQGVLS
-1026 YDVSGENARG
+1026 YNVSGEDGRG

-1045 VNAANGSHLSIQGTG
+1045 VNAAAGSHLSIQGAG
-1060 AQGIYAAGG
+1060 AQGVYAAGG
-1069 ASATLAQGVTADLT
+1069 ASATLSQGVTADLT

-1093 GNEYDLTG
+1093 GNEYDLAG
-1101 SVTGTNTG
+1101 IVTETNTG
-1109 TILTNEADISSGL
+1109 TTLTNEADITSGL

-1129 TQNQGT
+1129 TQNQGM

-1140 NIDLTTGS
+1140 NIDLTTGT

-1155 ISGQFDNQASD
+1155 ISGQFENKASD

-1194 GDAAIRLSQGASLD
+1194 GEAAIRLSQGASLD

-1235 TVTGAQI
+1235 VVNGARI
-1242 DVKAAGATG
+1242 DVNAVGASG

-1289 GTINVAGSGTGLAF
+1289 GTINVAGNGTGLAF
-1303 MAADGGITGN
+1303 MAADGGITN
-1313 DLDLSDSSGLTINL
+1313 NNLDLSNSSGLTINL
-1327 YGSNGIGILA
+1327 FAKGGTGILA
-1337 NTADGATV
+1337 NTADGAMV
-1345 RSAVNVNVTAAD
+1345 KSAVNVNVTAAD

-1366 NANLV
+1366 HANQV
-1371 EQSGVLRSASTT
+1371 EQAGVLRSASTT
-1383 AAVVDA
+1383 TAVVDA
-1389 SKVSTFINTGDIIA
+1389 AKVGTFINTGAIIA

-1416 VDTVMRNGSG
+1416 VDTVMRNSSG

-1446 ASTLTGTATL
+1446 ASTLTGSATL
-1456 GDGNNSVTLTGT
+1456 GDGNNNVSLTGT
-1468 ARADTVIA
+1468 ARADSIIA
-1476 GSGDNIFTVKGS
+1476 GSGDNIFTVKGR
-1488 GAVFNLLDGGAGSN
+1488 GAVFNLLDGGKGSN
-1502 DTLVFDAAMHRLVSA
+1502 DTLVFDAAVHRLASA
-1517 STLQNFEHVA
+1517 STIQNFERVA
-1527 LKNGSLLTLEEALVL
+1527 LKNNSLLTLEEALVL
-1542 TDGGIGA
+1542 TDDGTGA

-1554 ELGSELAVKPSV
+1554 ELGSELAVKPTL
-1566 AGDFTFDPTL
+1566 AGDFTFDPSL

-1591 DFAFTS
+1591 DFAFTA

-1604 GTLKLGTSHYQLE
+1604 GTVKLGTSHYQLE
-1617 GNNTSS
+1617 GNNTAS
-1623 LTQATLVAGNGS
+1623 LTNATLVAGNGS

-1640 AGEQQLG
+1640 TGEQHLG
-1647 GLTFDGGTV
+1647 GLTFDGGIV

-1668 DNYITTSAGGTLD
+1668 DNHIITSTDGTLD
-1681 IGGKGTVQVT
+1681 LGGKGTVQVT

-1710 EQDDATTLV
+1710 EQDDSTTLV

-1734 LNLVNEDGNV
+1734 LNLVDEDGNV

-1753 VQDGNI
+1753 VQDGNT

-1773 DGINSDGLYI
+1773 DGITSDGLYI

-1794 MGDDAL
+1794 TGDSAL
-1800 TLAVGPDAQGLQ
+1800 KLAVGPEAQGLQ

-1819 TGSGDLAIDTGS
+1819 TGSGDLTIDTGS

-1840 GNDYTGTTSVKSGTL
+1840 GNDYTGVTRVDSGTL

-1867 ALNVAAGSVL
+1867 AMNVAAGSVL

-1899 NEGSQLTL
+1899 NEGSHLTL
-1907 SDAQREAGI
+1907 SDAQRAGGI
-1916 NNAGTIAGNT
+1916 NDAGTIAGNT
-1926 LMGSGELDVLSG
+1926 LIGAGELEVLSG

-1944 ANTGYTGN
+1944 ANTGYTGD
-1952 VALNGGANAVLNDV
+1952 VALNGGTNVILNDV
-1966 AGLGNS
+1966 EGLGNS
-1972 GTIMMTSANDTLTF
+1972 GTVTTTSANDTLTL
-1986 NDGAAGALAK
+1986 NDGVSGALAK
-1996 TLAGNGRVALKDGA
+1996 TLAGNGGVVLKDGA
-2010 DIILAADNSGFS
+2010 DITLAADNSGFS
-2022 GLFNLDTGTQL
+2022 GLFTVESGAKL
-2033 TAQGPEQTGTAKI
+2033 TAQGPGQTGKADI
-2046 ENHGNL
+2046 ENHGSL

-2071 LVKDGRGNVTLM
+2071 LVKDGRGNVTLT
-2083 QSAAQYTGNTDVNIG
+2083 QSAAQYTGNTNINLG
-2098 ILTLGDADNAV
+2098 ILTLGDAENAV
-2109 ALASS
+2109 TLASS
-2114 AVNVASGAV
+2114 AVNVARGAV

-2135 NQGTFVLGDYGVVNT
+2135 NQGIFVLGDYGVVNA

-2170 QSGAGAG
+2170 QSGGSAG

-2184 DYVGNNGTINFN
+2184 DYVGNDGTINFN

-2208 MVVGGSTSGNTTV
+2208 MVVSGSTSGNTTV

-2262 YVLTRGQGSNSGN
+2262 YVLTRGQGSKSGN
-2275 WYLVSGDTTPI
+2275 WYLVSGDTTPV
-2286 DPVDPTEPNPEPGT
+2286 DPVNPDPDPEPGT

-2306 GTDTDTGNKPKPGWV
+2306 GTGTDTGNQTKPGWV

-2326 LYGLNMAAANT
+2326 LYGVNMAAANT

-2399 QWSSDGEN
+2399 QWSDDGEN
-2407 RYHLGIMA
+2407 RYHLGVMA

-2421 SNARNHINGNRA
+2421 SNARNHVNGNRA

-2441 AGLYGTWLQDNEAKT
+2441 AGLYGTWLQDNESKT
-2456 GAWLDTWLLYNWFD
+2456 GAWVDTWLLYNWFD

-2512 PKAQAIWMGVKA
+2512 PKAQVIWMGVKA
-2524 DDITESNGTRVTGE
+2524 DDITESNGTRVSGE

-2546 LGARVFI
+2546 LGARAFI

-2592 QAGTRNI
+2592 QAGTRNV
-2599 GELKAGVEGQL
+2599 GELKVGVDGQL
-2610 SRNVNLWGNVAQQV
+2610 SRNVNLWGNVAQQL
-2624 GDAGYSDSSAMLG
+2624 GDKGYSDSSAMLG

>member
-7 VIFNRATGQPIVVSE
+7 VIFNRATGQPVVVSE
-22 LGKGKIKSSSL
+22 YGKGKQKSSRCKSIQNAL
-33 KNNTKLAILLSL
+33 IFLAMVN
-45 ASFISPAYAA
+45 ATPSFSA
-55 TCDISAFSCLLDS
+55 TCDTATLICSLDA
-68 TWTNNSVGATI
+68 TWTVVGNSNNYGNTTI
-79 SDGNNWS
+79 NDGNTWLVDGVQNWEYGGLS
-86 VTGIDNWKKASR
+86 YKNYTNLKNVVKDGYNVKTGGNVVTSLPA
-98 SYVTYNSLYDII
+98 NSPSLKF
-110 SGGYSVS
+110 SGFDKSITVFDSITQAPKTIKVYSSNALNEVDPYEFSVS
-117 NSNGDINSLPTNNF
+117 VNF
-131 QVILPGKST
+131 LK
-140 AITIT
+140 
-145 DPITQNTSTV
+145 QNA
-155 NVFSTKDIKEQDSY
+155 SY
-169 YLGAYYGF
+169 
-177 MVPNADVYNNTNI
+177 YNNTQLI
-190 VNVTNGS
+190 KVNDGV
-197 ADISL
+197 ADIAL
-202 KDQIYYTGEVRGSNL
+202 TKGAVYNIGEVRNSYL
-217 VNVDGSRNSASIT
+217 AEVDGTSKNAGLNWISEQTFIASSIDWSTTSSTGTFNSNVT
-230 WNSKQSFIMDAPVVW
+230 
-245 DDNGSVK
+245 
-252 NFTTQVAKYN
+252 KYN
-262 GKINTFDNGTFV
+262 GQFKTFDG
-274 INNLSD
+274 SY
-280 LKNYNDWLV
+280 KNVNSLQELRDYNDWLV
-289 QKVSNQELDAD
+289 SSIEKGLLD
-300 SYATELKKAYTS
+300 SGRYIHWLQ
-312 VTEAYTYSVYPTGG
+312 EAYTTTTIQYEYSPFPANI
-326 SSTEYGD
+326 D
-333 AAGAIIRAS
+333 ATTIDNAEGAIVYAHGS
-342 GSQAKATISSS
+342 GAKATISQS
-353 GEIFVSLG
+353 GKIEAHNGATNTFKVILG
-361 TVTSLKALLAENNA
+361 EEGS
-375 TIINDGKVISSGRLA
+375 TIINDGKVIATGRILDLTSG
-390 EVLSGAQL
+390 STF
-398 INNGTLSLGG
+398 INNNLLSLGG
-408 HSSIGDYDLG
+408 GDTNSYSNGQYSKTPILITDQGSSFYNAGV
-418 GGITY
+418 
-423 QPIIIDGKGS
+423 
-433 QFINNGKY
+433 Y
-441 NINARGIYVS
+441 NINARHAFNGGNGIV
-451 KSQNGTTYG
+451 YG
-460 LNLINGGAAVNHGY
+460 LTLKDSAVASNDGLI
-474 LNSGYWGTSS
+474 NSGYWYGDTGLSDVLSGSVRS
-484 VITSDAE
+484 VI
-491 SGIIHTINVG
+491 V
-501 SGSSFINDSD
+501 SD
-511 GHIQLGINEDGI
+511 GASFTNQNGTIQLGIGEDGI
-523 TSDYIGSSSAA
+523 SSDYLGNDSAA
-534 IVVSSNAQAE
+534 IEATNNGIAINNGNIVLGSS
-544 NKGVITLKSTADG
+544 ADG
-557 VYGLFANNVNAT
+557 VFGFLANGTNIQMLNLGTIDVNTDGNGGQFTPAQSSGIYSQNGAFGNIDNAGIINLNGANNV
-569 TLINNGTIDINSNG
+569 
-583 NNDAYIPAQSIGI
+583 GI
-596 YSVNNASGII
+596 KAISGGQASST
-606 ENAGVINVNGANG
+606 GVINVNA
-619 IGIKAFSGGYVS
+619 ASGQS
-631 STGVVNVFK
+631 D
-640 SSGLSGL
+640 LR
-647 NNYGAWVEGNNS
+647 NYGVWVEGTNS
-659 VVDISGDINL
+659 QVNISGGINL
-669 NGDGAI
+669 KGNDAI

-680 NKGTITLTGN
+680 SGGIINLKGN
-690 AAINFVSGENQIGYF
+690 AEVIFASGENQIGYY
-705 IYGNSSQINNSSSS
+705 IYGAGSQINNNSGSIQNVSSEK
-719 SSVQDVTSNNSTL
+719 SVL
-732 MRLDGGASFTGSAT
+732 MRLDGGANLNGTSFPKSR
-746 PGSLMVASGQ
+746 MIASG
-756 DSNILVATGLG
+756 DNSVIIEATSSG
-767 TSVSTGSLTLDLS
+767 TSVSTGSMILDLT
-780 GQGAT
+780 GRGTT
-785 GVLVEGGA
+785 GVLVQGGA
-793 TGVIDS
+793 TGTIDN
-799 GTSLQLNNASAI
+799 GTSLNLLNASAI
-811 AAIADGNGHDISG
+811 AAVADGDGYDLSGVLTTANDI
-824 TFTSNE
+824 N
-830 TSTKIDSSANL
+830 TKLNSYADLFSSQ
-841 SSTRDQVTGY
+841 DYVTGY
-851 IARNGAKLENSGNIT
+851 IARNGATLENSGNIVFNGMDT
-866 FTGAN
+866 TGL
-871 TKGVEVLDG
+871 EILDG
-880 STGTNSGSITIQD
+880 STGSNSGSITIQD

-908 INNTGNLTLKGGSDA
+908 INNTGNLILNGGSDD

-951 AIGVEVTDGATVNLV
+951 AVGVEVTDSATVNLE

-978 SVSNQIAFLIS
+978 GVSNQIAFLIS
-989 GAGSTLNT
+989 GVGSTLNT

-1026 YDVSGENARG
+1026 YDVSGDNARG
-1036 IWATGAGTL
+1036 IWATGTGTL

-1069 ASATLAQGVTADLT
+1069 ASATLAQGVKADLT

-1093 GNEYDLTG
+1093 GNEYDLAG
-1101 SVTGTNTG
+1101 SVTATNTG
-1109 TILTNEADISSGL
+1109 TILTNEADIRSGL

-1129 TQNQGT
+1129 TQNQGM

-1140 NIDLTTGS
+1140 NIDLTTGT

-1260 AGIQLNN
+1260 AGIQLDN

-1313 DLDLSDSSGLTINL
+1313 DLDLSNSSGLTINL
-1327 YGSNGIGILA
+1327 YGSNGNGILA

-1345 RSAVNVNVTAAD
+1345 KSAVSVNVTAAD
-1357 GGSALVVNN
+1357 GGSALVVKN

-1383 AAVVDA
+1383 AEVVDA

-1403 ASDTALAMAFDDG
+1403 ASDTALAMAFDDS

-1426 GVIQGVIALNNG
+1426 GVILGVIALNNG

-1476 GSGDNIFTVKGS
+1476 GSGDNIFTVKGN

-1502 DTLVFDAAMHRLVSA
+1502 DTLVFDAAMHRLTSA

-1542 TDGGIGA
+1542 TDGGTGA
-1549 GAVDI
+1549 GSVDI

-1604 GTLKLGTSHYQLE
+1604 GTLKLASSHYQLE

-1647 GLTFDGGTV
+1647 ALTFDGGTV

-1668 DNYITTSAGGTLD
+1668 DNHITTSAGGTLD

-1734 LNLVNEDGNV
+1734 LNLVDEDGNV

-1753 VQDGNI
+1753 VQGGNT

-1794 MGDDAL
+1794 TGDDAL

-1867 ALNVAAGSVL
+1867 AVNVAAGSVL
-1877 DMNGSSQ
+1877 EMNGSSQ

-1892 AGSQVML
+1892 AGSQVIL
-1899 NEGSQLTL
+1899 NDGSQLTL

-1926 LMGSGELDVLSG
+1926 LIGAGELDVLSG

-1944 ANTGYTGN
+1944 ANTCYIGN

-1986 NDGAAGALAK
+1986 NEAAAGALAK
-1996 TLAGNGRVALKDGA
+1996 TLAGNGHVALKDGA

-2033 TAQGPEQTGTAKI
+2033 TAQGPEQTGNADI

-2071 LVKDGRGNVTLM
+2071 LVKDGRGNVTLT
-2083 QSAAQYTGNTDVNIG
+2083 QSAAQYTGNTHVNIG

-2163 NSTVMIG
+2163 NSMVMIG
-2170 QSGAGAG
+2170 QSGGAAG
-2177 NTLNVTG
+2177 NILNVTG

-2208 MVVGGSTSGNTTV
+2208 MVVSGSTSGNTTV

-2326 LYGLNMAAANT
+2326 LYGVNMAAANT

-2349 THYVDALTGEKK
+2349 THYVDVLTGEKK

-2407 RYHLGIMA
+2407 RYYLGVMA

-2421 SNARNHINGNRA
+2421 SNARNHVNGNRA

-2456 GAWLDTWLLYNWFD
+2456 GAWVDTWLLYNWFD

-2546 LGARVFI
+2546 LGARAFI

-2599 GELKAGVEGQL
+2599 GELKVGVEGQL